1 VEEIIQ
7 AIEKMSVLDLV
18 KLKKALE
25 DRFGVTA
32 SAPMAVA
39 MPAMGGAVAAQAP
52 KEEKT
57 DFQVVLKS
65 VGEKKIQVIKVVRQ
79 LTNLGLKEAKDV
91 VDGAPNV
98 LKESVPKE
106 EAQRIKEML
115 EAEGA
120 TVELK

>member
-1 VEEIIQ
+1 MEEIIQ

-18 KLKKALE
+18 KLKQALE

-32 SAPMAVA
+32 AAPVAVA
-39 MPAMGGAVAAQAP
+39 MPAGGAAAAGEAP
-52 KEEKT
+52 KEEQT
-57 DFQVVLKS
+57 EFQVTLKS

-79 LTNLGLKEAKDV
+79 LTNLGLKEAKEL
-91 VDGAPNV
+91 VDKAPNV
-98 LKESVPKE
+98 LKEAVNKE
-106 EAQRIKEML
+106 EAQRIKEAL

>member
-1 VEEIIQ
+1 M
-7 AIEKMSVLDLV
+7 A
-18 KLKKALE
+18 
-25 DRFGVTA
+25 TA
-32 SAPMAVA
+32 APMTVA
-39 MPAMGGAVAAQAP
+39 MPTAGGVAAATEGAR
-52 KEEKT
+52 EEKT

-79 LTNLGLKEAKDV
+79 LTNLCLKEAKEL

-98 LKESVPKE
+98 VKESVPKE
-106 EAQRIKEML
+106 EAQRIKEQL